1 MELPEGRFNE
11 RLKAPC
17 AAAQLPLISRSL
29 SDLCQASSPTRKRTV
44 PKTRGEWVGGA
55 QRWRFRPKEEPER
68 TLGDEPK
75 TCPRAMHPLTASRW
89 DAPARSAEDLE
100 LKKYGYHRNIPRT
113 RGGAQSQ
120 SRLSLMVPPEH
131 RANGESFD
139 LPQAGHSN
147 VRVSGFYQS
156 YFLLASAFSPLPSVL
171 FSSTA
176 NSRAAWALPDL
187 NRELQISKGTDGQW
201 AAGPPL
207 RAPDLRL
214 PDSGR
219 CRSPIASFRSQWAL
233 RDARKLPLR
242 SGSCRLRSGSVHARE
257 NVRID
262 ARFNDRKECQI
273 ECQKQR

>member
-29 SDLCQASSPTRKRTV
+29 SDFCQASSPTRKRSV

-120 SRLSLMVPPEH
+120 SRLSLLVPPEH

-139 LPQAGHSN
+139 LPQVKRALAADGREARRKVKLETFGHIRVLRYEEPTCGRLVVQRWRPGYVDLKAPMPKESEATSTWQGGLRNN
-147 VRVSGFYQS
+147 VCDNLVTFSGVF
-156 YFLLASAFSPLPSVL
+156 
-171 FSSTA
+171 
-176 NSRAAWALPDL
+176 
-187 NRELQISKGTDGQW
+187 
-201 AAGPPL
+201 
-207 RAPDLRL
+207 
-214 PDSGR
+214 
-219 CRSPIASFRSQWAL
+219 
-233 RDARKLPLR
+233 
-242 SGSCRLRSGSVHARE
+242 
-257 NVRID
+257 
-262 ARFNDRKECQI
+262 
-273 ECQKQR
+273 